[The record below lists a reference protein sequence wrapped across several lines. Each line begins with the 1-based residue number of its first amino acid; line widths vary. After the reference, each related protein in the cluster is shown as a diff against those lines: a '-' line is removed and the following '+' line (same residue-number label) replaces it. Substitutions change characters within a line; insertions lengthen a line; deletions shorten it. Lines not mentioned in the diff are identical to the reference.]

1 VYIISRTYDAIE
13 LKLRLRGRP
22 STIKR
27 FTTVSLNIKKIEK
40 TENGERIHVKES
52 IKMTEYKR
60 NITTNSER
68 EVSSLKKQVYEK
80 KLREKE
86 SACRKED

>member
-1 VYIISRTYDAIE
+1 VYIISGTYDAIE

-27 FTTVSLNIKKIEK
+27 FTIVSLNIKKIEK
-40 TENGERIHVKES
+40 TEDGERIYVKES

-60 NITTNSER
+60 NITANSER
-68 EVSSLKKQVYEK
+68 EVSSLKKKQVYEK
-80 KLREKE
+80 N
-86 SACRKED
+86 